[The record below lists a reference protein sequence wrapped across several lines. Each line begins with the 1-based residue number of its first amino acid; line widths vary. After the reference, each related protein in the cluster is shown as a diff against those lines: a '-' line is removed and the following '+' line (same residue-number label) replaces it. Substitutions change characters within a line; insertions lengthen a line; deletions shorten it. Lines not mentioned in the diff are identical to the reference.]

1 MILNI
6 SYVLAD
12 IFNAFLK
19 EPYSPHYGK
28 VSCMVPEFKNVRKM
42 SVAKNERPVSLYS
55 VVSKPSENSKMIG
68 LFISTRVIAFVI
80 ISRMVSGL
88 LVLCWSFNR
97 SLLQLLGY
105 LAVWDETN
113 YSNYYNFAFNFV
125 FFRYLFICLNVSVYI
140 LMIHKS
146 S

>member
-1 MILNI
+1 MVRKVITDIDSSKMVDPNWIMAIILKNCDSEYFI
-6 SYVLAD
+6 CSSWY
-12 IFNAFLK
+12 FQCFLK

-68 LFISTRVIAFVI
+68 LFISTRVIAFVL

-97 SLLQLLGY
+97 SLSELLGY
-105 LAVWDETN
+105 LTVWDETN
-113 YSNYYNFAFNFV
+113 CSN
-125 FFRYLFICLNVSVYI
+125 
-140 LMIHKS
+140 
-146 S
+146 